1 MAKSKRKRKPL
12 PADASSEHTVGS
24 AEPATQAS
32 PVDAAE
38 PVTASEAGASAEPVA
53 ETVAESVAEP
63 GAEPAHKA
71 CAACGLHLPPQAKF
85 CSGCGEPQIPGL
97 ERPIYRV
104 PLPTEAVSRPASQV
118 TVPSVPRVAPR
129 ASGAPLIPALT
140 VDRPIPASLLQPG
153 VSVESV
159 SGFPEPE
166 PAAKAVTAV
175 EAVPQPAT
183 ALHSPHVD
191 SAAAE
196 TRGPSMGSAP
206 TAAAPKRQAPQEPT
220 APAVEPLFDQATEAR
235 MLALRTS
242 HEMTLERF
250 ERLMVGFRL
259 KPKPRVAAA
268 KPKAPPKEKAEKKP
282 KEKPAKGH

>member
-32 PVDAAE
+32 PVDDAE
-38 PVTASEAGASAEPVA
+38 PVTASEARASAEPVA
-53 ETVAESVAEP
+53 EAVAQPVR
-63 GAEPAHKA
+63 KA

-159 SGFPEPE
+159 SGFPQPE

-183 ALHSPHVD
+183 APHSPHVD

-206 TAAAPKRQAPQEPT
+206 TAAAPKRQAPREPT